1 MALRKS
7 TNVFCKQE
15 PSHNKEKQ
23 NGSEEELYFEME
35 YPDSESLPR
44 SGTTESDT
52 ISFSSK
58 SVESFGSQYTIDSQ
72 DSPYREGRRE
82 SSVGPILE
90 RPTSLRISSSFKRNI
105 SSGSL
110 PRTNQQKIPKFS
122 FQNFSVPT
130 TPADSWEREKNFLR
144 KVDITSSTSSVEEAT
159 ESILKKTRSR
169 LSLNLGVFD
178 GSLSP
183 GSPTR
188 SPRFIPKFLRS
199 SFSKLMI
206 KDKPTTPET
215 SNEPRSLPFFGKM
228 SSSALNSPRLEDPQ
242 NYDRKYSTDEDEVS
256 PPSTPTTKL
265 FVEESL
271 AAGLPIIP
279 FNYPTFV
286 IVEKKRTE
294 NKTAKPDEKK
304 QNVKDVA
311 TGENKKYSHS
321 APSSRKVSSINHREQ
336 SATNFHLEEK
346 SLEKLLGR
354 AKQEMEEEASVKKRS
369 WIRGYAANNSR
380 ALLRRRSSVSEYV
393 EMSLG
398 AVAKDGSNPNQ
409 SYAILENSTRKE
421 SLNYYSFDRGKP
433 GKLKFNNCRK
443 NVINSTTMHS
453 RGVTEEKEGVDG
465 CDKVEDY
472 LDMTCGGK

>member
-7 TNVFCKQE
+7 SSFFSKQE
-15 PSHNKEKQ
+15 LINNKEKQ
-23 NGSEEELYFEME
+23 NGSEEDLYFEME
-35 YPDSESLPR
+35 YPDGER
-44 SGTTESDT
+44 SRPGTQESDT
-52 ISFSSK
+52 ISFSSE
-58 SVESFGSQYTIDSQ
+58 SVESFGSQCTVDSQ
-72 DSPYREGRRE
+72 DSPYRDGRRE

-90 RPTSLRISSSFKRNI
+90 RPTSLRISSNFKRNV

-130 TPADSWEREKNFLR
+130 TPADSWERDKHFLR

-159 ESILKKTRSR
+159 ESILKKARSR

-206 KDKPTTPET
+206 KDKSPTPET
-215 SNEPRSLPFFGKM
+215 SHGPSSLPFFGKLTP
-228 SSSALNSPRLEDPQ
+228 SAQNSPRLEDPH
-242 NYDRKYSTDEDEVS
+242 NYGSKCSTDDDEVS

-286 IVEKKRTE
+286 IVEKKRTQNKNLNSTPPE
-294 NKTAKPDEKK
+294 NIISTKEILNKAK
-304 QNVKDVA
+304 
-311 TGENKKYSHS
+311 KKYSYS
-321 APSSRKVSSINHREQ
+321 TPSSRKVSNINPTEPT
-336 SATNFHLEEK
+336 SSDFHLEE
-346 SLEKLLGR
+346 SLKKLLTR
-354 AKQEMEEEASVKKRS
+354 AKKEKEEEASVKKV
-369 WIRGYAANNSR
+369 I
-380 ALLRRRSSVSEYV
+380 
-393 EMSLG
+393 
-398 AVAKDGSNPNQ
+398 K
-409 SYAILENSTRKE
+409 
-421 SLNYYSFDRGKP
+421 
-433 GKLKFNNCRK
+433 CRF
-443 NVINSTTMHS
+443 TQ
-453 RGVTEEKEGVDG
+453 
-465 CDKVEDY
+465 
-472 LDMTCGGK
+472 